1 MVFKSIPSYLKKL
14 VIMSRT
20 NIYKMMEVKGNLLFQ
35 GSSAALNSLFAD
47 NGVSFQEALLGKG
60 SGNSSHGITES
71 FLYDL
76 DSQAWLLDNY
86 PSVYNVNNNEILN
99 SMKLKDS
106 YSLDNLFDEDL
117 EALSPASSSLTSSD
131 VLETPAPSP
140 LPATGFEFE
149 SIFETSNIGENDSAD
164 LQNSDDNSSLS
175 NNNDFT
181 SSGVYYSSSSGGY
194 FTPGNCNMES
204 EFKITLKDDSNL
216 GSPDSGISSSDEMVF
231 ETDSSDILFDL
242 FDGDCNENTS
252 DLPAKQK
259 EDNTSIVLPPMEK
272 QPLHQLSRQQNMPE
286 VSPKKIDVTIWNPTS
301 NIVSTKAA
309 NKAKLE
315 TANSSAESNRYSPY
329 KRKQKTE
336 EQKLRKKAQNR
347 SAALRYRH
355 KKKDELNDIV
365 KVRED
370 LEEKNKELKGEVQSL
385 SNEIDYL
392 KKLMLDVI
400 NTRLAK
406 TNSLEKENTNS
417 LELLLDSP

>member
-1 MVFKSIPSYLKKL
+1 
-14 VIMSRT
+14 
-20 NIYKMMEVKGNLLFQ
+20 
-35 GSSAALNSLFAD
+35 
-47 NGVSFQEALLGKG
+47 
-60 SGNSSHGITES
+60 
-71 FLYDL
+71 
-76 DSQAWLLDNY
+76 
-86 PSVYNVNNNEILN
+86 
-99 SMKLKDS
+99 MKLKDS

-149 SIFETSNIGENDSAD
+149 SLFETSSIGKNDSAD
-164 LQNSDDNSSLS
+164 LQNSDDNLSSS

-181 SSGVYYSSSSGGY
+181 SSDVYYSPSSGGY
-194 FTPGNCNMES
+194 FTPGNCNLES
-204 EFKITLKDDSNL
+204 EFKITMKDDSNL

-252 DLPAKQK
+252 IDLPAKQK

-272 QPLHQLSRQQNMPE
+272 QPLHQLSRQQNMLE

-309 NKAKLE
+309 NKTKLE

-355 KKKDELNDIV
+355 KKKDELSDIIKV
-365 KVRED
+365 KED

-400 NTRLAK
+400 NARLAK
-406 TNSLEKENTNS
+406 TNSSENANTNS
-417 LELLLDSP
+417 LESLLESP

>member
-1 MVFKSIPSYLKKL
+1 
-14 VIMSRT
+14 
-20 NIYKMMEVKGNLLFQ
+20 
-35 GSSAALNSLFAD
+35 
-47 NGVSFQEALLGKG
+47 
-60 SGNSSHGITES
+60 
-71 FLYDL
+71 
-76 DSQAWLLDNY
+76 
-86 PSVYNVNNNEILN
+86 
-99 SMKLKDS
+99 MKLKDS

-149 SIFETSNIGENDSAD
+149 SLFETSSIGKNDSAD
-164 LQNSDDNSSLS
+164 LQNSDDNSSPS

-181 SSGVYYSSSSGGY
+181 SSGAYYSPSSGGY
-194 FTPGNCNMES
+194 FTPSNCNLES
-204 EFKITLKDDSNL
+204 EFKITMKDDSNL

-252 DLPAKQK
+252 KDLPAKQK

-272 QPLHQLSRQQNMPE
+272 QPLHQLSRQQNMLE

-309 NKAKLE
+309 NKTKLE

-355 KKKDELNDIV
+355 KKKDELSDIIKV
-365 KVRED
+365 KED

-400 NTRLAK
+400 NARLAK
-406 TNSLEKENTNS
+406 TNSSENANTNS
-417 LELLLDSP
+417 LESLLESP

>member
-1 MVFKSIPSYLKKL
+1 MDKSICQLRHVKCPNAIRTTISTTD
-14 VIMSRT
+14 VIYS
-20 NIYKMMEVKGNLLFQ
+20 ICFSVL
-35 GSSAALNSLFAD
+35 
-47 NGVSFQEALLGKG
+47 
-60 SGNSSHGITES
+60 
-71 FLYDL
+71 DL

-149 SIFETSNIGENDSAD
+149 SLFETSNIGENDSAD

-181 SSGVYYSSSSGGY
+181 SSGVYYSSSNGGY
-194 FTPGNCNMES
+194 FTPDNCNMES
-204 EFKITLKDDSNL
+204 GFKITLKDDSNL

-272 QPLHQLSRQQNMPE
+272 QPLHQLSRQQNIPE
-286 VSPKKIDVTIWNPTS
+286 VSPKKIDITIWNPTS

>member
-1 MVFKSIPSYLKKL
+1 MDKSICQLRHVRCPNAIRTTISTTD
-14 VIMSRT
+14 VIYS
-20 NIYKMMEVKGNLLFQ
+20 ICFSVL
-35 GSSAALNSLFAD
+35 
-47 NGVSFQEALLGKG
+47 
-60 SGNSSHGITES
+60 
-71 FLYDL
+71 DL

-149 SIFETSNIGENDSAD
+149 SLFETSNIGENDSAD

-181 SSGVYYSSSSGGY
+181 SSGVYYSSSNGGY
-194 FTPGNCNMES
+194 FTPDNCNMES
-204 EFKITLKDDSNL
+204 GFKITLKDDSNL

-272 QPLHQLSRQQNMPE
+272 QPLHQLSRQQNIPE
-286 VSPKKIDVTIWNPTS
+286 VSPKKIDITIWNPTS

>member
-1 MVFKSIPSYLKKL
+1 MDKSICQLRHVRCPNAIRTTISTTD
-14 VIMSRT
+14 VIYS
-20 NIYKMMEVKGNLLFQ
+20 ICFSVL
-35 GSSAALNSLFAD
+35 
-47 NGVSFQEALLGKG
+47 
-60 SGNSSHGITES
+60 
-71 FLYDL
+71 DL

-117 EALSPASSSLTSSD
+117 EALSPASSSVTSSD

-149 SIFETSNIGENDSAD
+149 SLFETSNIGENDSAD

-181 SSGVYYSSSSGGY
+181 SSGVYYSSSNGGY
-194 FTPGNCNMES
+194 FTPDNCNMES
-204 EFKITLKDDSNL
+204 GFKITLKDDSNL

-272 QPLHQLSRQQNMPE
+272 QPLHQLSRQQNIPE
-286 VSPKKIDVTIWNPTS
+286 VSPKKIDITIWNPTS

>member
-1 MVFKSIPSYLKKL
+1 MFFFVL
-14 VIMSRT
+14 
-20 NIYKMMEVKGNLLFQ
+20 
-35 GSSAALNSLFAD
+35 
-47 NGVSFQEALLGKG
+47 
-60 SGNSSHGITES
+60 
-71 FLYDL
+71 DL

-149 SIFETSNIGENDSAD
+149 SIFETSNIMENDSAD

-400 NTRLAK
+400 NARLAK
-406 TNSLEKENTNS
+406 TNSLEKANTNS
-417 LELLLDSP
+417 LESLLDSP

>member
-1 MVFKSIPSYLKKL
+1 MHSLNRFLKL
-14 VIMSRT
+14 
-20 NIYKMMEVKGNLLFQ
+20 Y
-35 GSSAALNSLFAD
+35 LNSFNKRLKHFCIIFQIYFGQKYLPTKTCQMSERYSDHYFDHRCYLFHMFFF
-47 NGVSFQEALLGKG
+47 VL
-60 SGNSSHGITES
+60 
-71 FLYDL
+71 DL

-181 SSGVYYSSSSGGY
+181 SSGVYYSSSNGGY
-194 FTPGNCNMES
+194 FTPDNCNMES
-204 EFKITLKDDSNL
+204 GFKITLKDDSNL

-272 QPLHQLSRQQNMPE
+272 QPLHQLSRQQNIPE
-286 VSPKKIDVTIWNPTS
+286 VSPKKIDITIWNPTS

-400 NTRLAK
+400 NARLAK
-406 TNSLEKENTNS
+406 TNSLEKANTNS
-417 LELLLDSP
+417 LESLLDSP

>member
-1 MVFKSIPSYLKKL
+1 
-14 VIMSRT
+14 
-20 NIYKMMEVKGNLLFQ
+20 
-35 GSSAALNSLFAD
+35 
-47 NGVSFQEALLGKG
+47 
-60 SGNSSHGITES
+60 
-71 FLYDL
+71 
-76 DSQAWLLDNY
+76 
-86 PSVYNVNNNEILN
+86 
-99 SMKLKDS
+99 MKLKDS

-117 EALSPASSSLTSSD
+117 EALSPASSSSLTSND

-149 SIFETSNIGENDSAD
+149 SLFETSDIRKNDSVD
-164 LQNSDDNSSLS
+164 LQNSDDSSSS

-181 SSGVYYSSSSGGY
+181 SSGVYCSPSSGGY
-194 FTPGNCNMES
+194 CTPGNCNLES
-204 EFKITLKDDSNL
+204 EFKIAMKDDSNL

-242 FDGDCNENTS
+242 FDENCNENTS
-252 DLPAKQK
+252 KDLPAKQK
-259 EDNTSIVLPPMEK
+259 EDNTSIVLPPMKK
-272 QPLHQLSRQQNMPE
+272 QLLDQLSRQQNVLE
-286 VSPKKIDVTIWNPTS
+286 VSPKKIDVTIWNPTL
-301 NIVSTKAA
+301 NIVTTKAA

-355 KKKDELNDIV
+355 KKKDELNDII
-365 KVRED
+365 KVQED
-370 LEEKNKELKGEVQSL
+370 LEEKNQELKGEVQSL

-400 NTRLAK
+400 NARLAK
-406 TNSLEKENTNS
+406 THSSENANTNS
-417 LELLLDSP
+417 LESLLESP